1 MDRAEPFFVKNYNSA
16 FEDSLGLTNFRLK
29 IDKKAL
35 NRFQQSGWR
44 GFLKTRYL
52 IYQKKIKKKT
62 VRFSILKFLN
72 YRM

>member
-35 NRFQQSGWR
+35 NRFQRSGWR
-44 GFLKTRYL
+44 GFMKTRYL
-52 IYQKKIKKKT
+52 IHQKISKNSQILNFKISK
-62 VRFSILKFLN
+62 
-72 YRM
+72 

>member
-35 NRFQQSGWR
+35 NRFQRSGLR
-44 GFLKTRYL
+44 GFMKTRYL
-52 IYQKKIKKKT
+52 IHQKISKNSQILNFKISK
-62 VRFSILKFLN
+62 
-72 YRM
+72 